1 MNASQLFTG
10 RAYSFNCDLEID
22 KEEASYRFVSQVLD
36 KSELE
41 IEIEKIS
48 EIECNE
54 NFDEYKV
61 EGVDGYSYSV
71 KISLDEN
78 CEHILNEINFYK
90 NNSDSGFIPI
100 LLDSGKIRVGS
111 DLIFSICS
119 HDNGNNIKDEG
130 VLSIFENIES
140 FFYTIHNF
148 ANLKAEISFKNY
160 LDLYLRDT
168 RLEEGS
174 EILSHS
180 VSINH
185 ELEEIKDT
193 FEMLNEEVYKEYEK
207 SLLGNDKCC
216 HGVLSF
222 DNIVTRDGLYKLKNF
237 NLTFSGSQF
246 FDIAFLCVNSGF
258 SKPTCLSL
266 FEKYCEFKNISFI
279 ESKSEFSSCIKISSG
294 LFFSRILFDYLIEE
308 TIFETRRPD
317 RLFDICLRFSKSF
330 HNLKSLD
337 CSGVASETL
346 KKVITSPIVNY

>member
-10 RAYSFNCDLEID
+10 RAYSFNSELEIN
-22 KEEASYRFVSQVLD
+22 KEEASYRFVSEVLS
-36 KSELE
+36 KSKAE

-54 NFDEYKV
+54 NFDNYKV

-78 CEHILNEINFYK
+78 CEHILNEIDFHK
-90 NNSDSGFIPI
+90 NNSDSGLIPI

-111 DLIFSICS
+111 DLIFSIYS
-119 HDNGNNIKDEG
+119 YDNGNNIKDEG

-148 ANLKAEISFKNY
+148 SNLKAKISFKDY
-160 LDLYLRDT
+160 LDIYLRDT
-168 RLEEGS
+168 KLSECS
-174 EILSHS
+174 EILSHNIS
-180 VSINH
+180 GNH
-185 ELEEIKDT
+185 DLDEIKDT
-193 FEMLNEEVYKEYEK
+193 LETLNNEVYKEYENS
-207 SLLGNDKCC
+207 SLGEVKCC

-246 FDIAFLCVNSGF
+246 FDIAFFCVNSGF
-258 SKPTCLSL
+258 AKPICLSL
-266 FEKYCEFKNISFI
+266 FEKYCEFKDISFI
-279 ESKSEFSSCIKISSG
+279 ESKAEFSSCIKISSG

-317 RLFDICLRFSKSF
+317 RLFDISLRFSKSF
-330 HNLKSLD
+330 HNLKILD
-337 CSGVASETL
+337 CSAVVGETL